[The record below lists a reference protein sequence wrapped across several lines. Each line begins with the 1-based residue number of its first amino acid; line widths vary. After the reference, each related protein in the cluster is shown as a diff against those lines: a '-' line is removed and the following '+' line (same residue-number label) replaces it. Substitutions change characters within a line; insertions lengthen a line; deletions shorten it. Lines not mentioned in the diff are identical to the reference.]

1 MTLASPLPLPTPHD
15 AGRVKALTRA
25 AAMAMRRH
33 GSPTLDAVDQ
43 AWFEGQPQTLLPLLD
58 IAVAA
63 STAKRR
69 DEALITACR
78 WLLANQLELIRY
90 KQERDYDWASAV
102 PRQSRW

>member
-1 MTLASPLPLPTPHD
+1 MPLASPFPLPTAQD
-15 AGRVKALTRA
+15 AKQVKALTRA

-33 GSPTLDAVDQ
+33 GSPMLSAVDQ

-58 IAVAA
+58 TAVAA

-69 DEALITACR
+69 DEALITACL
-78 WLLANQLELIRY
+78 WLLVNQLELIRY